1 MTVKTHGH
9 TVGQGMNIPRD
20 NGQVNFNDMAE
31 VNNTAILIIRNPF
44 KALTLI
50 LQGPKILQSITLQ
63 PFLALLLSISLPGAF
78 FGIYDI

>member
-31 VNNTAILIIRNPF
+31 VNHTAILIIRNPF
-44 KALTLI
+44 KALIGHFACCT
-50 LQGPKILQSITLQ
+50 KI
-63 PFLALLLSISLPGAF
+63 
-78 FGIYDI
+78 